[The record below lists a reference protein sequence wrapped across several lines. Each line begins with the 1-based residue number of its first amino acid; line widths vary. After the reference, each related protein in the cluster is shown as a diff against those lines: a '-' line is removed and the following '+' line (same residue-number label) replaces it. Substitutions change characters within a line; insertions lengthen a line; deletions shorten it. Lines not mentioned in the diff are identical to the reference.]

1 MRHKRRRGI
10 KNEARILSLSYRTDG
25 TAINQDGRTV
35 SESELMHSGGQV
47 HPGSAGT
54 CDVLRN
60 LFSI

>member
-54 CDVLRN
+54 CDV
-60 LFSI
+60 